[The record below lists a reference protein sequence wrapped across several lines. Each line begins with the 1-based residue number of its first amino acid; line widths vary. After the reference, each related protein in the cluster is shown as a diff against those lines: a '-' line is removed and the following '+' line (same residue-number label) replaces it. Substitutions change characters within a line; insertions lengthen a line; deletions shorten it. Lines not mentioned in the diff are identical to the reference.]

1 MSEERGLSSEEG
13 KEDPQFVPMTMYHDD
28 MVKLEHRLT
37 RVEVIAAISGG
48 GGWIVVL
55 LKLLGRI

>member
-1 MSEERGLSSEEG
+1 MSK
-13 KEDPQFVPMTMYHDD
+13 KEDPEFVTMKMYHQD
-28 MVKLEHRLT
+28 MVKLERRLT

-55 LKLLGRI
+55 LKLLGKI

>member
-1 MSEERGLSSEEG
+1 MSEN
-13 KEDPQFVPMTMYHDD
+13 KKDPQFVPMTTYHQD

-48 GGWIVVL
+48 GGWVVVL

>member
-1 MSEERGLSSEEG
+1 MKMSEN
-13 KEDPQFVPMTMYHDD
+13 KKDPQFVPMTTYHQD

-48 GGWIVVL
+48 GGWVVVL